1 MLHDREYRV
10 RAFRLSADRLL
21 IRGAVRDQKPPNL
34 YIVDDDQPLTIHH
47 MQIDL
52 EVGFPS
58 LEIVAA
64 AVRFETH
71 PHGGCPAIIDHYGGL
86 VGLSIARGFTHKVR
100 ELFGGP
106 RGCTH
111 TTALLQA
118 MAPVAVQCFWSMD
131 AADARHGT
139 GVERSDVPRSAPRRW
154 STNLNTCHVWAEDG
168 ELVTTSKPA
177 ATSGSPIFIAK
188 RAAELGLERM
198 TSGSGC
204 TVMGCRVVN
213 DPFGLRSLGIDQ
225 ARARPGAKWQFHPA
239 EYAAWVAD
247 MDFPIAP
254 VDPRPVDRGGVR
266 PMWAIRSGAASAAPR
281 RP

>member
-34 YIVDDDQPLTIHH
+34 YIADDDQPLTIHH

-52 EVGFPS
+52 EVAFPS

-71 PHGGCPAIIDHYGGL
+71 PHGGCPSIIDHYGGL

-131 AADARHGT
+131 AARTRARRRDARAGRASI
-139 GVERSDVPRSAPRRW
+139 GVGERW

-168 ELVTTSKPA
+168 ELVTHLEA
-177 ATSGSPIFIAK
+177 GGEFGMPIFIAK
-188 RAAELGLERM
+188 RAAELGLEPDDQRLRLQPLM
-198 TSGSGC
+198 ATSES
-204 TVMGCRVVN
+204 
-213 DPFGLRSLGIDQ
+213 
-225 ARARPGAKWQFHPA
+225 
-239 EYAAWVAD
+239 
-247 MDFPIAP
+247 
-254 VDPRPVDRGGVR
+254 
-266 PMWAIRSGAASAAPR
+266 
-281 RP
+281 